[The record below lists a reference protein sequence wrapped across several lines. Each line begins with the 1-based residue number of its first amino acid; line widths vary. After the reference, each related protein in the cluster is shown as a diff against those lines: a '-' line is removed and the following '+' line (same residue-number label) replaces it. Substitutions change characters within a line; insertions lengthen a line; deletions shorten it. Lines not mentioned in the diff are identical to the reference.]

1 MLDVE
6 QGSLEYFL
14 SRPVDA
20 RWAGLLQALAEELA
34 GQMPQPEIK
43 AFFAVLGRRWA
54 QKMPLPKS
62 ADLKDF
68 EREANAVFAACEW
81 GWLRIRDLG
90 NCIEFQHSCAPL
102 RAAFGA
108 EAMGWTPG
116 LLEGLYEE
124 WLRDLG
130 AGKGL
135 VLRQVGRAE
144 GPADTL
150 RFRLA
155 AADYFA

>member
-14 SRPVDA
+14 ARPIDP
-20 RWAGLLQALAEELA
+20 RWSGFLRVLAEELSA
-34 GQMPQPEIK
+34 QMPPAEIK

-54 QKMPLPKS
+54 QKNPLPQGG
-62 ADLKDF
+62 DLKTF
-68 EREANAVFAACEW
+68 EREANVVFARQDW
-81 GWLRIRDLG
+81 GWMRTRDLG

-108 EAMGWTPG
+108 DAMGWSSG
-116 LLEGLYEE
+116 LIEGVYAE
-124 WLRDLG
+124 WLRELG
-130 AGKGL
+130 AGNGL
-135 VLRQVGRAE
+135 VLQQAGRAE
-144 GPADTL
+144 GAADTL

-155 AADYFA
+155 AHDYFA